1 MVFETSLIAE
11 ISTQCLTVGP
21 WRHCAK
27 SWRGESKTAQY
38 FNMFLSLKCVHY
50 FWNFLFNIFGSQVS
64 GDSFSGKRR
73 ARNKEGLPCTHRVC
87 FFGSSHYGVG
97 GPCHLPSLEAAVV
110 TVMMTSRA
118 QWKRTMWLPR
128 PNHVSSSGSLLKGSL
143 QAGRGKGFPCFRN
156 KTEESG
162 VCWENGGV
170 CIREAEVHHG

>member
-27 SWRGESKTAQY
+27 SWRGESKIVQY

-73 ARNKEGLPCTHRVC
+73 ALNKEGLPCIHRVC

-110 TVMMTSRA
+110 YGHEDKQCTMKMDHVTPKAKSCIIKWFTPER
-118 QWKRTMWLPR
+118 QSPCRKGKRFP
-128 PNHVSSSGSLLKGSL
+128 LLSK
-143 QAGRGKGFPCFRN
+143 QD
-156 KTEESG
+156 
-162 VCWENGGV
+162 
-170 CIREAEVHHG
+170 